1 MASLVCVVST
11 TQRKEKTM
19 SRFKRLSHTIWH
31 CEYQIVWVPKYRYR
45 VLQGKIK
52 EEVDLCVREQTRQMD
67 CEVQELN
74 VQAEHVHLIVQIPP
88 KLSIWD
94 YRGRLKGK
102 SATRVFS
109 AFRDLRQ
116 RRYWGNHF
124 WAQGYCVGTV
134 GLDGEMIRKHVK
146 WQEKQEQRQ
155 EEFRYSKQMRNRRQ
169 RGSAQPPLGA
179 GLW

>member
-1 MASLVCVVST
+1 MTSLVGVVST
-11 TQRKEKTM
+11 TQRKEKNM
-19 SRFKRLSHTIWH
+19 SRFKRLSHTIGH
-31 CEYQIVWVPKYRYR
+31 CEYHIVWVPKYRYR
-45 VLQGKIK
+45 VMQGKIK
-52 EEVDLCVREQTRQMD
+52 EEVELCVREQTGQMN

-74 VQAEHVHLIVQIPP
+74 VQADHVHLIVQIPP
-88 KLSIWD
+88 KLSISD

-102 SATRVFS
+102 SAIRVFS

-134 GLDGEMIRKHVK
+134 GLDEEMIRKYVK

-155 EEFRYSKQMRNRRQ
+155 EEFQFSK
-169 RGSAQPPLGA
+169 
-179 GLW
+179 